1 MEETKGRPKNAV
13 RKEMDQRD
21 ETAMSY
27 KSRIINAFQ
36 RITVEPVMFMYMFAF
51 SVTQVV
57 EQALFVDK
65 ACRVDFNI
73 SSDICAHLQEK
84 QYEKEMVLV
93 QSLVSEFHQY
103 NNIAANVATVLL
115 ALVLGSWSDAVG
127 RKAPL
132 LLGLFGK
139 LYYSL
144 MVVVNAA
151 EWSGGSSWPLY
162 TIIYSATLPSSI
174 TGADVAIFL
183 GCFSYLADITT
194 AKDRTWRV
202 AILDAVYL
210 LTMPTGVALGAYLFA
225 AWNRSFS
232 ALFSVNA
239 ALLLAAIMYTLV
251 RLEWKT
257 AGKGSRREAET
268 VEPDENTIEGSDHP
282 TLLQE
287 AEEEDHTKRNE
298 NSTPHEDIRGEKLIP
313 DSQKGCFWKLFD
325 YEHVVDLWKTVIR
338 RRSGKRRAALLTVFL
353 AMALYTFQRDERNMS
368 YLYTQKEFNWD
379 VQTFSNFRTVQSAL
393 YVTAT
398 LIGLPLLSRKFGV
411 RDTMIATFG
420 AVSSSC
426 ARVTFG
432 LVKNPDLFYL
442 GAVFAAFAPVIPSVL
457 RSMTSKLVPP
467 SERGRVFAV
476 LSSAD
481 NAVPIVSGVMYSQ
494 LYNAT
499 LKTFPAAIFFL
510 TLASQLS
517 VLFLVLGIHHCLGGG
532 KLEQATDDAP
542 SD

>member
-1 MEETKGRPKNAV
+1 MFEV
-13 RKEMDQRD
+13 
-21 ETAMSY
+21 
-27 KSRIINAFQ
+27 
-36 RITVEPVMFMYMFAF
+36 TVEPVMFLYMFAF

-65 ACRVDFNI
+65 ACRIDFKISANI
-73 SSDICAHLQEK
+73 CSHLQEK
-84 QYEKEMVLV
+84 QYEKQMVTV

-132 LLGLFGK
+132 LLGLIGK
-139 LYYSL
+139 LYYSV
-144 MVVVNAA
+144 MVVVNSSQ
-151 EWSGGSSWPLY
+151 WIGGADWPLY

-194 AKDRTWRV
+194 PKDRTWRV

-210 LTMPTGVALGAYLFA
+210 LTMPTGVALGAYLFS
-225 AWNRSFS
+225 AWNRSFA
-232 ALFSVNA
+232 ALFAVNSG
-239 ALLLAAIMYTLV
+239 LLLAAIIYSLV
-251 RLEWKT
+251 CLEWKT
-257 AGKGSRREAET
+257 SGKGIKQEEKS
-268 VEPDENTIEGSDHP
+268 VKQDKEGMKSDHP
-282 TLLQE
+282 ILLGDGD
-287 AEEEDHTKRNE
+287 EESPGGGYGKPAPQRPDLDKKRV
-298 NSTPHEDIRGEKLIP
+298 SHSG
-313 DSQKGCFWKLFD
+313 KGCLWMLFD
-325 YEHVVDLWKTVIR
+325 YEHVIDLWKSVVKKR
-338 RRSGKRRAALLTVFL
+338 NGKRRAALLTVFL

-379 VQTFSNFRTVQSAL
+379 VQTFSNFRTIQSAL

-398 LIGLPLLSRKFGV
+398 LVGLPLLSRKLGV
-411 RDTMIATFG
+411 RDTMIASFG
-420 AVSSSC
+420 AVLSSC

-432 LVKNPDLFYL
+432 LAKNPDLFYL
-442 GAVFAAFAPVIPSVL
+442 GAVLAAFAPVIPSVL

-481 NAVPIVSGVMYSQ
+481 NAVPIVSGIMYSQ

-499 LKTFPAAIFFL
+499 LETFPAAIFFL

-517 VLFLVLGIHHCLGGG
+517 VLFLVVGVHQCLDGGN
-532 KLEQATDDAP
+532 LEQANDEV
-542 SD
+542 S